1 MSNAYRFVK
10 FGFACL
16 FSLTLLLA
24 SLLMPASPAQ
34 AESTSPQSPPSPVAA
49 ISSTFIDASH
59 LAAGGVSA
67 ASSGCGGEI
76 VDAVNLVFE
85 EKVIELVNQERVQR
99 GLPPL
104 KWSEA
109 LSNAARYHA
118 KDMAD
123 DDYFSHNTYDRA
135 NGALVEGCIWYERV
149 RSYYGDF
156 MSLGENIAR
165 GFPTPESVVDAWMAS
180 EGHRKN
186 ILNANYREIGVGWFD
201 DHWVQDFGERAG
213 VYPVIINQE
222 APETASPDVT
232 IYAYGEWSQIRLR
245 SDNGPWSDWRSFE
258 STLTWS
264 LPTTP
269 GMHTVEAQ
277 MCKDAASVTSSDAIE
292 YVGEPSDQQPQPAPQ
307 AQAMV
312 FLPLVTK

>member
-16 FSLTLLLA
+16 FSLTL
-24 SLLMPASPAQ
+24 SLTSLFIPAPPVQ
-34 AESTSPQSPPSPVAA
+34 AESTPPQSPPSPTAA
-49 ISSTFIDASH
+49 ISSVAADPARLDAGAIDA
-59 LAAGGVSA
+59 
-67 ASSGCGGEI
+67 ASTGCGGENI
-76 VDAVNLVFE
+76 SAANLAFE
-85 EKVIELVNQERVQR
+85 QKVVELVNQARVQR

-104 KWSEA
+104 KQSEE
-109 LSNAARYHA
+109 LTNAARYHA
-118 KDMAD
+118 KDMVD
-123 DDYFSHNTYDRA
+123 DDYFKHDTYDRA
-135 NGALVEGCIWYERV
+135 NGTLVEGCAWHERV
-149 RSYYGDF
+149 RVYYAGP
-156 MSLGENIAR
+156 MRLGENIAR
-165 GFPTPESVVDAWMAS
+165 GFPTPEGVFQAWMDSPAHQ
-180 EGHRKN
+180 EN
-186 ILNANYREIGVGWFD
+186 ILNENYREIGVGYFD
-201 DHWVQDFGERAG
+201 DHWVQDFGERDG

-232 IYAYGEWSQIRLR
+232 LYAYGEWSQIRLR

-258 STLTWS
+258 STLPWS

-277 MCKDAASVTSSDAIE
+277 MRSDASLITSSDTIE
-292 YVGEPSDQQPQPAPQ
+292 YVGEPSGQHQPPPPQ